1 MDDTPPYHAH
11 IHRSIDEVDAA
22 TWDAC
27 AGPDNPFVSHAFLQA
42 LEASGSA
49 TARTGWLGQHLTLR
63 DEAGAIVG
71 AMPVYLKNHSM
82 GEYVFDHAWAEAYQR
97 AGGRYYPKLQAS
109 VPFTPAT
116 GPRLLV
122 APGHDAD
129 RVGRLLIQ
137 AAVTLATDRQVSS
150 LHVTFA
156 PHDET
161 SRMADAGLLIRTDQ
175 QFHWLNQ
182 DFDDFDAF
190 LASLASRKRKAIRRE
205 RQEATAD
212 GIDIQLL
219 TGRDIDEAHWDAFF
233 AFYTDTGS
241 RKWGQPYLTRA
252 FFSLIGQTM
261 ADNILLVLCHR
272 AGRPIA
278 GALNLLGADTLY
290 GRYWG
295 CLEDHR
301 FLHFEA
307 CYYRAIDYAIANGL
321 ARVEAGAQG
330 PHKLARGYVPVRT
343 YSAHWIADPGF
354 RRAVADYLEH
364 EHDQVD
370 REIEILGR
378 YTPFKKQG
386 G

>member
-1 MDDTPPYHAH
+1 M
-11 IHRSIDEVDAA
+11 RSCKP
-22 TWDAC
+22 WR
-27 AGPDNPFVSHAFLQA
+27 P
-42 LEASGSA
+42 
-49 TARTGWLGQHLTLR
+49 
-63 DEAGAIVG
+63 AGAIVG

-129 RVGRLLIQ
+129 RVGRLLVQ
-137 AAVTLATDRQVSS
+137 AAVTLAKDRQVSS
-150 LHVTFA
+150 LHITFA

-252 FFSLIGQTM
+252 FFSLIGETM

-354 RRAVADYLEH
+354 RRAVANYLEH